1 MSLTAYTPGTVFD
14 IGGSKLSHTLGPL
27 LEEKLFALTGRQLI
41 KADGSTQ
48 RLLPSAL
55 LSDDTGL
62 NLWRQ
67 VNRLP
72 DYYQTRDEIELL
84 AKFGAQIAKLVPE
97 NATLID
103 LGAG

>member
-1 MSLTAYTPGTVFD
+1 MFD
-14 IGGSKLSHTLGPL
+14 IGGSKLSLTLGPL

-41 KADGSTQ
+41 KADGTRQ

-62 NLWRQ
+62 SLWREI
-67 VNRLP
+67 NRLP
-72 DYYQTRDEIELL
+72 DYYQTRDEIDLF
-84 AKFGAQIAKLVPE
+84 AKFGAHIAQLVPD